1 MVRLPWRKPAA
12 PTAPQAVVSV
22 ATAADPAEVEA
33 IAARLRRT
41 RQPAVIAV
49 ASWADAADVEAR
61 RARAELEA
69 EAEVAPPVKR
79 QAAPKRRPATAG
91 GNGYLLLGL
100 VAGAVTA
107 AAGALLLTPRSGAN
121 LRQTLIG
128 AGGAPPLLDLEP
140 ALPTA
145 ITPEGSDALAQVL
158 QYEAGAGL

>member
-1 MVRLPWRKPAA
+1 M
-12 PTAPQAVVSV
+12 
-22 ATAADPAEVEA
+22 ATAADPDEVEA
-33 IAARLRRT
+33 IATRLRRT

-69 EAEVAPPVKR
+69 EVEAEAASPVKR
-79 QAAPKRRPATAG
+79 RTPVKRRPATAG
-91 GNGYLLLGL
+91 GDGYLLLGL

-107 AAGALLLTPRSGAN
+107 AAGTLLLTPRSGAN
-121 LRQTLIG
+121 VRQTLIG

-158 QYEAGAGL
+158 QYDAGAGL